1 MTTESWKVSDSF
13 WSKVEPLIPK
23 VKRDKTK
30 AYQRRKGGGRKPMAS
45 RQIFEAI
52 VYVLRTG
59 IQWKALPK
67 EYGSSSSIHRYF
79 QRWGKEGFFLKL
91 WKKGLAEYDDME
103 GIAWKWQSIDGSMTK
118 APTAQESVGSNPTDR
133 GKNGTKGHILVDEC
147 GVPLSIVVTGA
158 NRHDVTQVEPV
169 LKNRIRKPRGRTQQ
183 NLCADAGYSG
193 KKSENIMRAYHYT
206 PHIRPRGEEKIAI
219 QHGFKARRWIV
230 EVVHSWFNR
239 FRKLL
244 VRYEKTNAAYE
255 SLLQLAASIIIFRK
269 LGVI

>member
-1 MTTESWKVSDSF
+1 MIW
-13 WSKVEPLIPK
+13 
-23 VKRDKTK
+23 
-30 AYQRRKGGGRKPMAS
+30 
-45 RQIFEAI
+45 
-52 VYVLRTG
+52 
-59 IQWKALPK
+59 
-67 EYGSSSSIHRYF
+67 
-79 QRWGKEGFFLKL
+79 
-91 WKKGLAEYDDME
+91 E

-118 APTAQESVGSNPTDR
+118 APTAQESVGPNPTDR
-133 GKNGTKGHILVDEC
+133 EKNGTKRHILVDER

-158 NRHDVTQVEPV
+158 NRHDVTQIEPV

-193 KKSENIMRAYHYT
+193 EKSENIMRAYHYT